1 MKYKLIIFDLD
12 GTLANTAP
20 DLLGTLN
27 RITKSYEL
35 SPLGMDQFGQIIG
48 HGAKAM
54 IKRAFEINKRALD
67 DATLETLFGEFL
79 KDYASNIANETT
91 LFEGVLDAM
100 DLLKSK
106 GYHFALCT
114 NKTESMARLLL
125 EELDVTQRFKSI
137 TGGDT
142 FDFRKPDARHLQE
155 TARLASFDVSNAIM
169 IGDSAPD
176 INAAINAQIPSVAVT
191 FGYSDLPIKELGAT
205 KIINHFSQLSDA
217 IESISQDQFMN

>member
-27 RITKSYEL
+27 RITSSYEL

-54 IKRAFEINKRALD
+54 INRAFEINNRNLGEEE
-67 DATLETLFGEFL
+67 LEFL
-79 KDYASNIANETT
+79 LQEFLTDYAANIANETV
-91 LFEGVLDAM
+91 LFDGVLEAM
-100 DLLKSK
+100 DRLEAKS
-106 GYHFALCT
+106 YSFALCT

-125 EELDVTQRFKSI
+125 EELQVTRRFQSI

-142 FDFRKPDARHLQE
+142 FDFRKPDARHLEE
-155 TARLASFDVSNAIM
+155 TARLAGFDITNSIM
-169 IGDSAPD
+169 IGDSATD
-176 INAAINAQIPSVAVT
+176 INAAQNANIPSVAVT
-191 FGYSDLPIKELGAT
+191 FGYSDIPIKELGAT
-205 KIINHFSQLSDA
+205 EVINDFSQLPDA
-217 IESISQDQFMN
+217 IESVCKAKL